1 MALATGPYQ
10 GQDLIDW
17 EEGTQYLPRQY
28 YSLASSRSPVSMAP
42 TTGITSTSVAQP
54 YILPYGQPTGG
65 EGLGGLGG
73 KWGNL
78 DMSKSKMFDKNVFS
92 TDMVSGPPSQY
103 EKMTGSFKPQQ
114 VQGFYNPQT
123 GQYQTLEGKNINH
136 LGIDIKPMFASMLE
150 SMGVGGK
157 KNKLFDHDI
166 GAIEGTF
173 THGWDSGLEK
183 IKEGWEDEKEKW
195 SNALGLTKYKK
206 ARQFKQ
212 YKKELADQ
220 QAIDDWNKQQ
230 AQSIGATTVTPQHHQ
245 DVSSKRGDHTAQA
258 FRSEKKEGID
268 TGGGARMHGGR
279 HYAEGGRA
287 RFFYGG
293 LAGIL

>member
-17 EEGTQYLPRQY
+17 EEGNKFLPRQY
-28 YSLASSRSPVSMAP
+28 YSLSSSRSPVSMAP

-114 VQGFYNPQT
+114 VQGFYNPT
-123 GQYQTLEGKNINH
+123 LGQYQTLEGKNINH
-136 LGIDIKPMFASMLE
+136 LGLNIKPIFGSILE

-173 THGWDSGLEK
+173 THGWDAGLEK

-195 SNALGLTKYKK
+195 SNALGVKNWIKKK
-206 ARQFKQ
+206 AVE
-212 YKKELADQ
+212 KEQRLQEEIAAHNLKAAQDAAAAQ
-220 QAIDDWNKQQ
+220 QAELQ
-230 AQSIGATTVTPQHHQ
+230 
-245 DVSSKRGDHTAQA
+245 
-258 FRSEKKEGID
+258 
-268 TGGGARMHGGR
+268 
-279 HYAEGGRA
+279 
-287 RFFYGG
+287 
-293 LAGIL
+293 

>member
-1 MALATGPYQ
+1 
-10 GQDLIDW
+10 
-17 EEGTQYLPRQY
+17 
-28 YSLASSRSPVSMAP
+28 
-42 TTGITSTSVAQP
+42 
-54 YILPYGQPTGG
+54 
-65 EGLGGLGG
+65 
-73 KWGNL
+73 
-78 DMSKSKMFDKNVFS
+78 MFDKNVFS

-114 VQGFYNPQT
+114 VQGYYNPT
-123 GQYQTLEGKNINH
+123 LGQYQTLEGKNINH
-136 LGIDIKPMFASMLE
+136 LGIDVKPIFASVLE
-150 SMGVGGK
+150 SMGMGGK

-195 SNALGLTKYKK
+195 ANALGLTKYKK

-212 YKKELADQ
+212 YKKELAEQ

-230 AQSIGATTVTPQHHQ
+230 AQNIGATTVAPQHHQ

-268 TGGGARMHGGR
+268 TKGSGMHGGK
-279 HYAEGGRA
+279 HYAQGGRA